1 MAASKPTGR
10 VWVFGPFH
18 LDESERRLLREGQP
32 VQITPRVFDT
42 LIALIE
48 QNGQLVK
55 KEELMEKL
63 WPNTFVEEGALTR
76 NISDLRKALGD
87 GKYVETV
94 PRQGYRFLGVTSNV
108 PDATLRI
115 QRTTEAHLVIDHTTS
130 ESQSAA
136 TQKRSP
142 LLAVLIAALVC
153 AAVVIGLIWMFF
165 KPPDSSARAK
175 VKSLAI
181 LPFKPLGTD
190 PADEYLG
197 FGMTDT
203 LITRL
208 SGIERIVVRPTSAVQ
223 KYAADQDPI
232 AAGREQRVD
241 TVLEGTIQRAGEKV
255 RVTVRLLNVADGAPV
270 WAYKCDEYC
279 ADIFATQD
287 SISQQVATAL
297 ISKLTGEEKVRL
309 NKRGT
314 DNSKAYQAYLKGQ
327 FFWNKRNEEGL
338 KRAVGFFEQAIS
350 EDPSYAQ
357 PYAGLSDTYTLLF
370 GYGYVPRNDAI
381 PKSRAAAQEA
391 IKLDSSL
398 AEAHTALAMI
408 SMNNDWD
415 FVEAEREFRRALEL
429 NPNHPTTRHYYGE
442 FMVLMGRF
450 DEGLTELSR
459 ALELDPLSLIINTD
473 LGANLYHA
481 HRYDEA
487 IEQLRKTLEM
497 DPGFQRAHNWLT
509 QAYWQKGMFQEAIDD
524 IERWSYPQTI
534 LLSAR
539 ANTYALAGK
548 RREARSMLVSLQAM
562 SKAGR
567 AGSDMFIGP
576 LIALGEYDA
585 ALGLLEK
592 AYESRST
599 ALTSLKV
606 NPTYDP
612 LRTDPRFVD
621 LIKRIGFP

>member
-18 LDESERRLLREGQP
+18 LDESQRRLLRDGQP

-55 KEELMEKL
+55 KEELMETL

-76 NISDLRKALGD
+76 NVSDLRKALGD

-94 PRQGYRFLGVTSNV
+94 PRQGYRFAALVSD
-108 PDATLRI
+108 PADPSLRI
-115 QRTTEAHLVIDHTTS
+115 ERTTEAHLVIDHTTGAS
-130 ESQSAA
+130 EKSA
-136 TQKRSP
+136 TLKHGS
-142 LLAVLIAALVC
+142 LLSVLVTVLIC
-153 AAVVIGLIWMFF
+153 AAAAAGLIWIFQNQT
-165 KPPDSSARAK
+165 DSPEGTR

-181 LPFKPLGTD
+181 LPFKPLEAD

-197 FGMTDT
+197 LGMTDT
-203 LITRL
+203 LITKL
-208 SGIERIVVRPTSAVQ
+208 SGMDRIIVRPTSAIQ
-223 KYAADQDPI
+223 KYVADQDPI
-232 AAGREQRVD
+232 TVGREQRVD
-241 TVLEGTIQRAGEKV
+241 AVLEGTIQRAGEKV
-255 RVTVRLLNVADGAPV
+255 RVTVRLLNVGDGAPL

-287 SISQQVATAL
+287 SISQQVAAAL

-309 NKRGT
+309 NKRST
-314 DNSKAYQAYLKGQ
+314 DNPKAYQAYLKGR

-338 KRAVGFFEQAIS
+338 KKAVGFFEQAIS

-357 PYAGLSDTYTLLF
+357 AYAGLSDTYMLLF
-370 GYGYVPRNDAI
+370 GYGFVPRNEAI
-381 PKSRAAAQEA
+381 PKSRAAAEEA

-408 SMNNDWD
+408 AMNNDWD
-415 FVEAEREFRRALEL
+415 FAGAEREFRRALEL
-429 NPNHPTTRHYYGE
+429 NPNYPTTHHYYGE

-450 DEGLTELSR
+450 DEGLAEIKR
-459 ALELDPLSLIINTD
+459 ALELDPLSLIIGTD
-473 LGANLYHA
+473 LGANLHHA
-481 HRYDEA
+481 RRYDEA

-497 DPGFQRAHNWLT
+497 DPSFERAHNWLV
-509 QAYWQKGMFQEAIDD
+509 QAYCQKGMFQDATLD
-524 IERWSYPQTI
+524 IEKFSYVPAI
-534 LLSAR
+534 SLSHL

-548 RREARSMLVSLQAM
+548 RREARSVLGNLQAM

-567 AGSDMFIGP
+567 VGSDVFIGP
-576 LIALGEYDA
+576 LIALGENDA
-585 ALGLLEK
+585 ALALLEK

-606 NPTYDP
+606 NPAYDP
-612 LRTDPRFVD
+612 LRTDPRFVA
-621 LIKRIGFP
+621 LMRRIGFP